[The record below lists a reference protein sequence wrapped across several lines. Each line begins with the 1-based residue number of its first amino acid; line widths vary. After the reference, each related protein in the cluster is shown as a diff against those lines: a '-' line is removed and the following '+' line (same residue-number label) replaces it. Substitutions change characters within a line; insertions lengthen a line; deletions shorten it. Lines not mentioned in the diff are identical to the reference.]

1 LTLPAACLDSYGIF
15 ALGLFLNASVTGGS
29 AFVGSSVPVL
39 SAPRAEARTSAKS
52 QLSMMRHR
60 TGFNKLGKPADQRK
74 ALLRA
79 LTTEVIR
86 HGRIKTTL
94 IRAKTVRKHVDH
106 MIELGKRGDLHARR
120 QALGW
125 IYDKQLVHALFES
138 APGRYGEQEGGYT
151 RVLRTVARQG
161 DNAKMAII
169 ELV

>member
-1 LTLPAACLDSYGIF
+1 M
-15 ALGLFLNASVTGGS
+15 
-29 AFVGSSVPVL
+29 PVL
-39 SAPRAEARTSAKS
+39 SVPRAEARTSAKS

-106 MIELGKRGDLHARR
+106 MIELGKPAARR
-120 QALGW
+120 WGGSTTSSW
-125 IYDKQLVHALFES
+125 S
-138 APGRYGEQEGGYT
+138 TPCSRAPRTGTGSRRADTRGCCGRSPGKAT
-151 RVLRTVARQG
+151 TPRWPLL
-161 DNAKMAII
+161 N
-169 ELV
+169 